1 MKLTR
6 KLAFGAALAVMAG
19 LPVLAANVPNLPT
32 TSQLNEPSQEVAS
45 LNALI
50 ATLNLLWTG
59 QVAAL
64 PAPLTTSGTTANTVI
79 ASNVVLQVG
88 QAVRVRA
95 WGVNSADA
103 NAKTITLNYG
113 SGPTATA
120 LAVTGS
126 AANWWVDCLL
136 QNVGTVGSPKVNTNC
151 YGAQAATLITPT
163 QASDTTDVA
172 TNSQAINVTAT
183 AATAGTITVSG
194 AWIEYVR

>member
-6 KLAFGAALAVMAG
+6 KLALGAALAVMAG
-19 LPVLAANVPNLPT
+19 LPVLAANVPNMPS
-32 TSQLNEPSQEVAS
+32 TSQINEPSQEVAS

-50 ATLNLLWTG
+50 ATLNSLWTG

-64 PAPLTTSGTTANTVI
+64 PAPIVTSGTTANTVI

-88 QAVRVRA
+88 QAVRVRV
-95 WGVNSADA
+95 WGFNSADA
-103 NAKTITLNYG
+103 NAKTITVNYG
-113 SGPTATA
+113 SGPTAAA

-126 AANWWVDCLL
+126 GANWWVDCLL
-136 QNVGTVGSPKVNTNC
+136 QNGGTVALPKVNAIC

-163 QASDTTDVA
+163 LATDTTDIA
-172 TNSQAINVTAT
+172 PNSQAINVTAT
-183 AATAGTITVSG
+183 AATSGTITVAG